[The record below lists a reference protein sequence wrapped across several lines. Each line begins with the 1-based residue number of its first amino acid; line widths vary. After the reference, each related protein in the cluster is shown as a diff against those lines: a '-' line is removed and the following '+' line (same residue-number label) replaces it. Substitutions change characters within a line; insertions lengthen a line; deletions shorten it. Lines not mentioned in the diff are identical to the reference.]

1 MRALEIVMRGVPR
14 HALRRRAASACSGRT
29 RAVLTTLVVAV
40 FASSA
45 RAGGAPTTALNAG
58 DGAPRLLG
66 ALLPAEFVGH
76 APGDDDA
83 SVRASRGASVPRS
96 GLAPAFSRADA
107 TSSSPRV
114 VSDCAS
120 IHSDATGN
128 LSDATGPGCVL
139 PPNVTATLPS
149 GTVIVGDGSLTLS
162 PGAVLHCAR
171 PGCALTVALG
181 PAATLTLRPD
191 ARLHAGFLN
200 ITAGVVAVVG
210 PGARVDADQA
220 GDPDET
226 RGWTGVGGA
235 GYGGEGAACPIDGA
249 AVPARPGGPGYA
261 YDEFIRVGVGSVG
274 GPGGDGTSAPPA
286 PASGTAAGGA
296 GGGRVVVMC
305 GALEFQDGGV
315 ISAAGGKPN
324 ADARAPGGGSGG
336 TVVVYAGSVDARAR
350 RTPSA
355 GEPGY
360 DLSVGLGG
368 GGGGGGGASGA
379 ILAGGGDGGDDHD
392 GGGGGG
398 GGRIALLSPETWP
411 PSVTVAA
418 GGGRS
423 GGACGTAG
431 FHGAA
436 GTVFNVASGAL
447 SVSNLDVTPDDAN
460 VPVRLRTS
468 PAPPACLAPGSWG
481 ACATTRLEGALP
493 LRGVA
498 SLRIADAAVACTDA
512 CPRPN
517 ANEDAATFGR
527 GLLGGADSSGMGGA
541 AVHLEASDAITITG
555 SSHLLHG
562 GGVGVGFRAG
572 AGAGAEALWL
582 VSPEVTVTDKST
594 LRVFGSLSV
603 DGGPV
608 GGGSFAVEGGS
619 AVAVDPSPASA
630 TSFVFNVETVR
641 ISGGGSLVVS
651 SDGALAVAGR
661 GEDRGSLVV
670 GDEDDPARESVLR
683 GAFLDAAGGNDASS
697 IRAGRLVVDRFA
709 RVSVTRNGVVRASLE
724 GDGDAGRDAR
734 VQCSALSCPAYVFGP
749 GTRTAMGLASN
760 LAIET
765 SSSRSRSSR
774 IAEHEQRLV
783 ERLRAFQTFG
793 VPTDG
798 EVEAPEQ
805 TAAPSPP
812 VPCQIGVS
820 TPFSLQLC
828 HASTVEVTAGG
839 VVASRAT
846 HAYAVDLV
854 RVTGAGSSLDADG
867 AGCRAGEG
875 EGRGVGFAS
884 GAGGGGGYG
893 GVGGDGFTPDR
904 GFAPNRTEDAPSGT
918 NGTVSRG
925 GSTYGDGAAPCA
937 VSGAGSGGGAGAGA
951 GYGGAGGGLVVLGTA
966 TRPLAGLIVGAG
978 ARVSA
983 DGADGGDTD
992 VDGADRDVA
1001 GGGGGGSGG
1010 TVLAFTRAL
1019 DVDPTGRVAAAGGAG
1034 GASGGGG
1041 GGGGRVHLAWPERL
1055 PDVSVGASN
1064 NRTAP
1069 DGTLAAIGGAS
1080 RGLGRPGGDGSVS
1093 SSPCPPG
1100 YSGALCHRCVAG
1112 TYKSERGVG
1121 ACVPCAPPPRRAAFV
1136 DPPGP
1141 AGAVAPE
1148 CPYACARENL
1158 RPSDCATRFEAAV
1171 AAVGGPASAA
1181 ALVATTAVVVASAAA
1196 ATARHTRNANR
1207 RGGTA
1212 GSRRRRFG
1220 ARGASRRRGG
1230 EYANHANDITAPFLL
1245 SLADADADSDDDG
1258 ADDDARDVAASFVH
1272 RVYFHG
1278 ANDGGDPWR
1287 LPRAPPPAVRPLLH
1301 AEEWNR
1307 LVRACASGA
1316 PASWGGV
1323 DGRGG
1328 SGDGRGG
1335 SRGAGRKGSY
1345 EGATRARWRGVVGAA
1360 LETLCPP
1367 AANAWRWRE
1376 RRRVA
1381 KNLARL
1387 VDHYDRRCLRSAR
1400 ARALQEGLAFGASED
1415 RTVAWL
1421 DFFAQGDEE
1430 EGAAP
1435 EFSGEDPLAGRLPMP
1450 VLFAGEGTFESPW
1463 RWERADRDLAGEG
1476 LLLAL
1481 LRLATT
1487 GDALDGVLRRARAKL
1502 RVCRL
1507 VDPKRFRE
1515 SGTSRRG
1522 RSDARG
1528 RCDARTLGR
1537 GGRAHRV
1544 GGADAAFT
1552 FALTPGE
1559 PNSPR
1564 REPNA
1569 SRSRPSRITASNDDD
1584 DDDLLAIR
1592 STARDVFA
1600 AVEGAENL
1608 SRFLSDEANPT
1619 LFRHGVALTLAAF
1632 FPPADDP
1639 FGGFRLGVVVHR
1651 PDDAPSTPAL
1661 PPSTPQTAFDLRSP
1675 RARLR
1680 FGGDSDDDE
1689 NQPGAE
1695 PDEGNDAGGY
1705 GASPSDAER
1714 GDGDAPCESGGE
1726 SSVVGSLEEKAF
1738 RGAAAWAVAAATR
1751 GRAGVSGVR
1760 GRGARDDENGG
1771 DRFTSL
1777 RSLAS
1782 PMTERAGPGPGS
1794 TTRLDSTR
1802 VVSRASASPRTSKM
1816 AWPPPLDASDSLDGS
1831 RARARA
1837 REPESA
1843 SPASTPRSAAANR
1856 AREDERRQR
1865 AKTRALLARV
1875 PLGTVLLHDPP
1886 RASDAARSAS
1896 RTSRRFSETLARA
1909 FALRNVPPT
1918 SGGGGTRARLAALS
1932 VALVVCDVLASFAVL
1947 AQTFACDAARALP
1960 ALLAPPLAVPAAP
1973 VAGAVAALFAF
1984 GAFGAKGE
1992 RTRDP
1997 DVSGGAGRRDAE
2009 FFADA
2014 ADAARGYARWT
2025 RASLTGVAVA
2035 AAVGASAR
2043 MGLAPRCMG
2052 PDADAAFAADGEWW
2066 FVAPAAAAAA
2076 KLLAS
2081 RVACVRAANL
2091 EEAAEEARRW
2101 EDETT

>member
-1 MRALEIVMRGVPR
+1 M
-14 HALRRRAASACSGRT
+14 
-29 RAVLTTLVVAV
+29 
-40 FASSA
+40 
-45 RAGGAPTTALNAG
+45 
-58 DGAPRLLG
+58 
-66 ALLPAEFVGH
+66 
-76 APGDDDA
+76 
-83 SVRASRGASVPRS
+83 
-96 GLAPAFSRADA
+96 
-107 TSSSPRV
+107 
-114 VSDCAS
+114 
-120 IHSDATGN
+120 
-128 LSDATGPGCVL
+128 
-139 PPNVTATLPS
+139 
-149 GTVIVGDGSLTLS
+149 
-162 PGAVLHCAR
+162 
-171 PGCALTVALG
+171 
-181 PAATLTLRPD
+181 
-191 ARLHAGFLN
+191 
-200 ITAGVVAVVG
+200 
-210 PGARVDADQA
+210 
-220 GDPDET
+220 
-226 RGWTGVGGA
+226 
-235 GYGGEGAACPIDGA
+235 
-249 AVPARPGGPGYA
+249 
-261 YDEFIRVGVGSVG
+261 
-274 GPGGDGTSAPPA
+274 
-286 PASGTAAGGA
+286 
-296 GGGRVVVMC
+296 
-305 GALEFQDGGV
+305 
-315 ISAAGGKPN
+315 
-324 ADARAPGGGSGG
+324 
-336 TVVVYAGSVDARAR
+336 
-350 RTPSA
+350 
-355 GEPGY
+355 
-360 DLSVGLGG
+360 
-368 GGGGGGGASGA
+368 
-379 ILAGGGDGGDDHD
+379 
-392 GGGGGG
+392 
-398 GGRIALLSPETWP
+398 
-411 PSVTVAA
+411 
-418 GGGRS
+418 
-423 GGACGTAG
+423 
-431 FHGAA
+431 
-436 GTVFNVASGAL
+436 
-447 SVSNLDVTPDDAN
+447 
-460 VPVRLRTS
+460 
-468 PAPPACLAPGSWG
+468 
-481 ACATTRLEGALP
+481 
-493 LRGVA
+493 
-498 SLRIADAAVACTDA
+498 
-512 CPRPN
+512 
-517 ANEDAATFGR
+517 
-527 GLLGGADSSGMGGA
+527 
-541 AVHLEASDAITITG
+541 
-555 SSHLLHG
+555 
-562 GGVGVGFRAG
+562 
-572 AGAGAEALWL
+572 
-582 VSPEVTVTDKST
+582 TDKST

-608 GGGSFAVEGGS
+608 GGGSFAVKGGS

-651 SDGALAVAGR
+651 GDGALAVAGR
-661 GEDRGSLVV
+661 GEDRGRSSS
-670 GDEDDPARESVLR
+670 GDEDDPARESVTLR

-709 RVSVTRNGVVRASLE
+709 RVSVTRDGVVRASLE

-760 LAIET
+760 LANLVE
-765 SSSRSRSSR
+765 SRSRSSR
-774 IAEHEQRLV
+774 TA
-783 ERLRAFQTFG
+783 
-793 VPTDG
+793 
-798 EVEAPEQ
+798 EAPEQ

-893 GVGGDGFTPDR
+893 GVGGDGFTPIASSPPIAPKTRLPGQTGPSRAEDR
-904 GFAPNRTEDAPSGT
+904 RT
-918 NGTVSRG
+918 
-925 GSTYGDGAAPCA
+925 
-937 VSGAGSGGGAGAGA
+937 
-951 GYGGAGGGLVVLGTA
+951 GTA
-966 TRPLAGLIVGAG
+966 RRRARFRAREAAAARAPAPGTARRRRSRRARHGDASAGRFDCRRG
-978 ARVSA
+978 ARISA

-1055 PDVSVGASN
+1055 PDVSIGASN

-1069 DGTLAAIGGAS
+1069 DGTLAAFGGAS

-1158 RPSDCATRFEAAV
+1158 RPSDCATQFEAAV

-1181 ALVATTAVVVASAAA
+1181 ALVATSAVVVASAAA
-1196 ATARHTRNANR
+1196 ATARRARNADR

-1220 ARGASRRRGG
+1220 ARGGFRRRGG
-1230 EYANHANDITAPFLL
+1230 EYANHADDITAPFLR
-1245 SLADADADSDDDG
+1245 SLADADADADDDG
-1258 ADDDARDVAASFVH
+1258 VDDDARDVAASFVH

-1287 LPRAPPPAVRPLLH
+1287 LPRAPARGSTASPR

-1328 SGDGRGG
+1328 SVEGRGG

-1463 RWERADRDLAGEG
+1463 RWERADRDLAGRG
-1476 LLLAL
+1476 LPLAL
-1481 LRLATT
+1481 LRMATT
-1487 GDALDGVLRRARAKL
+1487 GNALDGVLRRARAKL

-1515 SGTSRRG
+1515 SGTSRRR
-1522 RSDARG
+1522 RSD
-1528 RCDARTLGR
+1528 GR
-1537 GGRAHRV
+1537 GGRGGRVGGADGGRV

-1608 SRFLSDEANPT
+1608 SRFLSDEANPA
-1619 LFRHGVALTLAAF
+1619 LFRHGVALALAAF

-1661 PPSTPQTAFDLRSP
+1661 SPSTPQTAFDIRSP

-1695 PDEGNDAGGY
+1695 PDEGNDASGY

-1714 GDGDAPCESGGE
+1714 GDGDSPCESPGGDSPGGE

-1751 GRAGVSGVR
+1751 GRAGVSGVS
-1760 GRGARDDENGG
+1760 GRGARDDEHGG
-1771 DRFTSL
+1771 ERFTSL

-1802 VVSRASASPRTSKM
+1802 VVSRANASPRTSKM
-1816 AWPPPLDASDSLDGS
+1816 AWPPPPTLRIRSTGPAPAPAPASASANPNRRLRRPRLDPPPRTARARTNDADARKRARYSRAYPSERSSSTIRRGRATRRDPRPGRLVVSPRRS
-1831 RARARA
+1831 RARSRFGTYRRQAGAAARA
-1837 REPESA
+1837 RVS
-1843 SPASTPRSAAANR
+1843 PRS
-1856 AREDERRQR
+1856 
-1865 AKTRALLARV
+1865 
-1875 PLGTVLLHDPP
+1875 P
-1886 RASDAARSAS
+1886 SRSS
-1896 RTSRRFSETLARA
+1896 SC
-1909 FALRNVPPT
+1909 
-1918 SGGGGTRARLAALS
+1918 G
-1932 VALVVCDVLASFAVL
+1932 VLASFAVL

-1973 VAGAVAALFAF
+1973 VAGAVATLFAF

-1992 RTRDP
+1992 RTTA
-1997 DVSGGAGRRDAE
+1997 DVSGTAVSVSGGVSRRDAE

-2014 ADAARGYARWT
+2014 ADAARGHARWT

-2066 FVAPAAAAAA
+2066 FVAPAGGGGGETP
-2076 KLLAS
+2076 
-2081 RVACVRAANL
+2081 RVARRVRPSGESRRGGGGGETVGRRNDVT
-2091 EEAAEEARRW
+2091 ARRGTRRFATR
-2101 EDETT
+2101 EERRNARVFLFIYIL